1 MKAFKFAGNSL
12 LPRGVRSAVVAG
24 AVVAGTL
31 VGAGV
36 ADAAPAPNQQG
47 NYQTCVTQGIANA
60 INVSRSVPPL
70 QRGTFLANQ
79 IARVTRDC
87 RNRYPNSTYIRS
99 ASQTATRG
107 RDGVNSISVRCD
119 AGDKLV
125 GHTFVTVRGNVR
137 NIVSERV
144 TNRPDGYFVSYRYNR
159 VPTEVKL
166 TITCRRF

>member
-1 MKAFKFAGNSL
+1 MKSFKFAGNSL
-12 LPRGVRSAVVAG
+12 LPRGVRTAVVAG

-60 INVSRSVPPL
+60 INVSRSVPAWR
-70 QRGTFLANQ
+70 RGTFLSNQ
-79 IARVTRDC
+79 IAQVTRDC
-87 RNRYPNSTYIRS
+87 RNRYPGSTYTRS

-107 RDGVNSISVRCD
+107 RNGVNSISVRCD
-119 AGDKLV
+119 GGDKLV
-125 GHTFVTVRGNVR
+125 DHRFVTVRGNV
-137 NIVSERV
+137 NNVSERT
-144 TNRPDGYFVSYRYNR
+144 TNRPDGYLVTYHYTR

-166 TITCRRF
+166 TITCRR

>member
-1 MKAFKFAGNSL
+1 MKSFKFAGNSL

-47 NYQTCVTQGIANA
+47 SYQTCVTQGIANA
-60 INVSRSVPPL
+60 INASRSVPAL
-70 QRGTFLANQ
+70 RRGTFLANQ
-79 IARVTRDC
+79 IAQVTRDC
-87 RNRYPNSTYIRS
+87 RKRYPNSTYTRS

-107 RDGVNSISVRCD
+107 RDGFNSISVRCD

-125 GHTFVTVRGNVR
+125 DHRFVTVRGNV
-137 NIVSERV
+137 NNTSERT
-144 TNRPDGYFVSYRYNR
+144 TNRPDGYLVNYHYTR

-166 TITCRRF
+166 TITCKRS

>member
-1 MKAFKFAGNSL
+1 MRTLKFAGHSL
-12 LPRGVRSAVVAG
+12 LSRGVRTAIVAG
-24 AVVAGTL
+24 AVAAGTL

-60 INVSRSVPPL
+60 VNASRFVPPL

-87 RNRYPNSTYIRS
+87 RNRYPGSTYTRS

-119 AGDKLV
+119 GGDKLV
-125 GHTFVTVRGNVR
+125 GHKFVTVRGNV
-137 NIVSERV
+137 NNTSEHTV
-144 TNRPDGYFVSYRYNR
+144 NRPDGYFVSYHYNR

-166 TITCRRF
+166 TITCRRT